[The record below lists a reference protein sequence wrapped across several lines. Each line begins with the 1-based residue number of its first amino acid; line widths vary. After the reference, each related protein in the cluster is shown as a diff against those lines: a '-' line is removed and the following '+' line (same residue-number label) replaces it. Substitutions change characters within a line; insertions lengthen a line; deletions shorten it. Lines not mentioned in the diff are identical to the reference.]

1 MGEEPK
7 VVGRLQVSMEDSR
20 QHFDNVQVSMEDS
33 MQHCDDILDLYAAVE
48 ELHSHSSQE
57 LKRLLEDS
65 QNLTLCLITQK
76 GSLIKVDMEKVA
88 WQLPLHLLAVLVSS
102 NGAQLHLEYLLCG
115 VRLLHTLSD
124 LASQHVKLEQIL
136 LDELRFTEQ
145 VIDLVFFMLVVLAH
159 SEQDSC
165 IGTFLM
171 LYHATLVACTLYLLT
186 AFVSPEWPDVVHVLI
201 AHPKVDVFMDAAFD
215 SVRKDIGFLEL
226 ELQALSTKQ
235 QGKIPS
241 VTTVETTAIS
251 SVQQCEASIEA
262 LHSLCLQKSFRER
275 LLQNKELCENG
286 GVLSLAASVLKLK
299 VQNFRDAMY
308 IDASVSRLK
317 SKMLSMLLQLCESEG
332 FSYLDKVAASP
343 RSMHLAVSVIA
354 EVLDLLKFTL
364 HNESKPLERYSD
376 HDNPKGYILLNS
388 MRLVDNLSNDTNF
401 RSLIIKDFTRD
412 LVQVLALPPE
422 EFVSSWCAI
431 DLSISEEDATLVYD
445 PFHAA
450 GAVMTSLRSS
460 EPCALSASADLDSSS
475 DEANDACALKRNCIS
490 PATHAQQRTASL
502 VNILANLH
510 CNAPSIC
517 KEVKNEFLDRFLD
530 LLAISQFNPSSD
542 YICGSETQTTLQ
554 ICKNLCALL
563 DHVML
568 RNPKLQEEDVQVLSD
583 FLKHLH
589 NKVSPEPLAAEEL
602 HCLRRS
608 SIYPIFSGNDQ
619 IHAGISGMQMSG
631 LYRVANRCK
640 QETTSTEENMTS
652 CIKSLANE
660 KEEIEYLEKISAN
673 VDAQEANSFKGFNDK
688 LSCTTKGIRN
698 TERNWKASMASNT
711 GINVENVIAEVVH
724 DDNVPKADFMATQ
737 DETYD
742 DKISSDTNYDNQIS
756 ADGEKEDI
764 VGVVVQGSEEVDV
777 NTGHDRQPR
786 KRARYID
793 SDEAMDSEDIETNA
807 EDRKPRKRTWRFKN
821 GKQIGGDANRLEGRR
836 ARKKPWRIMNDRQK
850 EIMEVALRT
859 DPDMQKNRDA
869 LQLWTEELKK
879 YGPEFKIRQLKKWI
893 YNRKDKLARESRVTH
908 GGREART
915 SDGESTLL

>member
-7 VVGRLQVSMEDSR
+7 VVGRVQVSMEDSR
-20 QHFDNVQVSMEDS
+20 QHYDNVQVSMEDS
-33 MQHCDDILDLYAAVE
+33 MQHCDNILDLYAAVE

-57 LKRLLEDS
+57 IKRLLEDS
-65 QNLTLCLITQK
+65 HNLTVCLITQK

-102 NGAQLHLEYLLCG
+102 NGVELHLQYLLCG

-145 VIDLVFFMLVVLAH
+145 IIDLVFFMLVVLAH

-165 IGTFLM
+165 IGTFLT

-186 AFVSPEWPDVVHVLI
+186 AFVSPEWPDIVHVLL

-241 VTTVETTAIS
+241 VPAVETTAIT
-251 SVQQCEASIEA
+251 SVQQCEASLEA

-286 GVLSLAASVLKLK
+286 GVLSLAASILKLK
-299 VQNFRDAMY
+299 VQNFKDAMY

-332 FSYLDKVAASP
+332 FSYLDKVAGSP
-343 RSMHLAVSVIA
+343 RSMHLAVSVVA

-376 HDNPKGYILLNS
+376 HDHPKGYILLNS
-388 MRLVDNLSNDTNF
+388 MQLVDNLSNDTNF

-412 LVQVLALPPE
+412 LVQVLALPAE

-450 GAVMTSLRSS
+450 GAVMASLRSS
-460 EPCALSASADLDSSS
+460 EPCALSALADLDGLS
-475 DEANDACALKRNCIS
+475 DEANDACALKRKRMP
-490 PATHAQQRTASL
+490 PAIHAQRRIASL

-530 LLAISQFNPSSD
+530 WLAISQFNPSSD

-563 DHVML
+563 DHVMFP
-568 RNPKLQEEDVQVLSD
+568 NPKLPEEDVQVLSD
-583 FLKHLH
+583 FLKHLR
-589 NKVSPEPLAAEEL
+589 NKVCPEPLAAEEL
-602 HCLRRS
+602 HCWRN
-608 SIYPIFSGNDQ
+608 SIYPIFSGKEQ
-619 IHAGISGMQMSG
+619 IHAGISGIQMSG
-631 LYRVANRCK
+631 IYRVPGSRK
-640 QETTSTEENMTS
+640 QETTSPEENMGS
-652 CIKSLANE
+652 CIKSLGNE
-660 KEEIEYLEKISAN
+660 KEEIEYVEKVSAI
-673 VDAQEANSFKGFNDK
+673 VDVQEANVFKGFNDK
-688 LSCTTKGIRN
+688 LASTIKGIRP

-711 GINVENVIAEVVH
+711 RSNVENVTEVVH
-724 DDNVPKADFMATQ
+724 DDNVPKVDFMATQ

-742 DKISSDTNYDNQIS
+742 DKISNDTNYDNQIF

-764 VGVVVQGSEEVDV
+764 VGVVVQGSEEVDA

-786 KRARYID
+786 KRARYIV
-793 SDEAMDSEDIETNA
+793 SDELMESEDIETNA
-807 EDRKPRKRTWRFKN
+807 EDRNPRKRIWRFKN

-850 EIMEVALRT
+850 EIMEEALRT

-869 LQLWTEELKK
+869 LQSWTEELKK

-893 YNRKDKLARESRVTH
+893 YNRKDKLARESRVGH

>member
-1 MGEEPK
+1 MGEEPNIA
-7 VVGRLQVSMEDSR
+7 GRLQDSMGDSS
-20 QHFDNVQVSMEDS
+20 QHYDNVQVSMEDS
-33 MQHCDDILDLYAAVE
+33 MQHSDNILDLYAAVE
-48 ELHSHSSQE
+48 ELHSYSSQE
-57 LKRLLEDS
+57 IKKLLEDS
-65 QNLTLCLITQK
+65 HNLTLCLITQR

-102 NGAQLHLEYLLCG
+102 NGVELRLQYLLCA

-124 LASQHVKLEQIL
+124 LAPQHVKLEQIL

-145 VIDLVFFMLVVLAH
+145 IIDLVFFMLVVLAH

-165 IGTFLM
+165 IGTFLT

-186 AFVSPEWPDVVHVLI
+186 AFVSSEWQDIVHVLL

-241 VTTVETTAIS
+241 VPAVETTAIT
-251 SVQQCEASIEA
+251 SVQQCEASLEA

-275 LLQNKELCENG
+275 LLQNKELSENG

-299 VQNFRDAMY
+299 VQNFKDAIY

-332 FSYLDKVAASP
+332 FSYLDKVAGSP
-343 RSMHLAVSVIA
+343 RSMHLAVSVVA

-422 EFVSSWCAI
+422 EFVSSWCSQ

-450 GAVMTSLRSS
+450 GAVMASLRGS
-460 EPCALSASADLDSSS
+460 EPCAVSASADLYGSL
-475 DEANDACALKRNCIS
+475 DETNDACALKRNCMP
-490 PATHAQQRTASL
+490 PAAHAQQRTASL

-510 CNAPSIC
+510 CNVPSIC
-517 KEVKNEFLDRFLD
+517 KDVKNEFLDRFLD
-530 LLAISQFNPSSD
+530 WLAISQFNPSSD

-554 ICKNLCALL
+554 ICKNLYALL

-583 FLKHLH
+583 FLEHLH
-589 NKVSPEPLAAEEL
+589 NKVRPEPLAAEEL
-602 HCLRRS
+602 HCWRS
-608 SIYPIFSGNDQ
+608 SNYPLLSGKEQ
-619 IHAGISGMQMSG
+619 IHAGLSGIQMSG
-631 LYRVANRCK
+631 LYSVPRRRK
-640 QETTSTEENMTS
+640 QETTSPDDNMGS
-652 CIKSLANE
+652 CIKSMANE
-660 KEEIEYLEKISAN
+660 KEEVEYVEKISAI
-673 VDAQEANSFKGFNDK
+673 VDAQEADVFRGFNDQFA
-688 LSCTTKGIRN
+688 STIKGIRH
-698 TERNWKASMASNT
+698 TEGNWKESMAGNTMSN
-711 GINVENVIAEVVH
+711 IENVTEVVN
-724 DDNVPKADFMATQ
+724 DDNVPKVDLMATQ
-737 DETYD
+737 EETCD
-742 DKISSDTNYDNQIS
+742 DKISNDTSYDIQIF
-756 ADGEKEDI
+756 ADGEKEDV
-764 VGVVVQGSEEVDV
+764 VGVVVQGSEEIDA

-786 KRARYID
+786 KRTRYIV
-793 SDEAMDSEDIETNA
+793 SDEHMESEDTETNT
-807 EDRKPRKRTWRFKN
+807 EDIKPRKRTWHFKN
-821 GKQIGGDANRLEGRR
+821 GKQIGGDANRLESRR

-850 EIMEVALRT
+850 EIMEEALRT

-869 LQLWTEELKK
+869 LQSWTEELKK

-893 YNRKDKLARESRVTH
+893 YNRKDKLARESRVAH

>member
-7 VVGRLQVSMEDSR
+7 VVGRVQVSMEDSR
-20 QHFDNVQVSMEDS
+20 QHYDNVQVSMEDS
-33 MQHCDDILDLYAAVE
+33 MQHCDNILDLYAAVE

-57 LKRLLEDS
+57 IKRLLEDS
-65 QNLTLCLITQK
+65 HNLTVCLITQK

-102 NGAQLHLEYLLCG
+102 NGVELHLQYLLCG

-145 VIDLVFFMLVVLAH
+145 IIDLVFFMLVVLAH

-165 IGTFLM
+165 IGTFLT

-186 AFVSPEWPDVVHVLI
+186 AFVSPEWPDIVHVLL

-241 VTTVETTAIS
+241 VPAVETTAIT
-251 SVQQCEASIEA
+251 SVQQCEASLEA

-286 GVLSLAASVLKLK
+286 GVLSLAASILKLK
-299 VQNFRDAMY
+299 VQNFKDAMY

-332 FSYLDKVAASP
+332 FSYLDKVAGSP
-343 RSMHLAVSVIA
+343 RSMHLAVSVVA

-376 HDNPKGYILLNS
+376 HDHPKGYILLNS
-388 MRLVDNLSNDTNF
+388 MQLVDNLSNDTNF

-412 LVQVLALPPE
+412 LVQVLALPAE

-450 GAVMTSLRSS
+450 GAVMASLRSS
-460 EPCALSASADLDSSS
+460 EPCALSALADLDGLS
-475 DEANDACALKRNCIS
+475 DEANDACALKRKRMP
-490 PATHAQQRTASL
+490 PAIHAQRRIASL

-530 LLAISQFNPSSD
+530 WLAISQFNPSSD

-563 DHVML
+563 DHVMFP
-568 RNPKLQEEDVQVLSD
+568 NPKLPEEDVQVLSD
-583 FLKHLH
+583 FLKHLR
-589 NKVSPEPLAAEEL
+589 NKVCPEPLAAEEL
-602 HCLRRS
+602 HCWRS
-608 SIYPIFSGNDQ
+608 SIYPIFSGKEQ
-619 IHAGISGMQMSG
+619 IHAGISGIQMSG
-631 LYRVANRCK
+631 IYRVPGSRK
-640 QETTSTEENMTS
+640 QETTSPEENMGS
-652 CIKSLANE
+652 CIKSLGNE
-660 KEEIEYLEKISAN
+660 KEEIEYVEKVSAI
-673 VDAQEANSFKGFNDK
+673 VDVQEANVFKGFNDK
-688 LSCTTKGIRN
+688 LASTIKGIRP

-711 GINVENVIAEVVH
+711 RSNVENVTEVVH
-724 DDNVPKADFMATQ
+724 DDNVPKVDFMATQ

-742 DKISSDTNYDNQIS
+742 DKISNDTNYDNQIF

-764 VGVVVQGSEEVDV
+764 VGVVVQGSEEVDA

-786 KRARYID
+786 KRARYIV
-793 SDEAMDSEDIETNA
+793 SDELMESEDIETNA
-807 EDRKPRKRTWRFKN
+807 EDRNPRKRIWRFKN
-821 GKQIGGDANRLEGRR
+821 GKQIGGDANRLEAG
-836 ARKKPWRIMNDRQK
+836 
-850 EIMEVALRT
+850 
-859 DPDMQKNRDA
+859 
-869 LQLWTEELKK
+869 
-879 YGPEFKIRQLKKWI
+879 
-893 YNRKDKLARESRVTH
+893 
-908 GGREART
+908 
-915 SDGESTLL
+915 

>member
-7 VVGRLQVSMEDSR
+7 VVGR
-20 QHFDNVQVSMEDS
+20 VQVSMEDS
-33 MQHCDDILDLYAAVE
+33 MQHCDNILDLYAAVE

-57 LKRLLEDS
+57 IKRLLEDS
-65 QNLTLCLITQK
+65 HNLTVCLITQK

-102 NGAQLHLEYLLCG
+102 NGVELHLQYLLCG

-145 VIDLVFFMLVVLAH
+145 IIDLVFFMLVVLAH

-165 IGTFLM
+165 IGTFLT

-186 AFVSPEWPDVVHVLI
+186 AFVSPEWPDIVHVLL

-241 VTTVETTAIS
+241 VPAVETTAIT
-251 SVQQCEASIEA
+251 SVQQCEASLEA

-286 GVLSLAASVLKLK
+286 GVLSLAASILKLK
-299 VQNFRDAMY
+299 VQNFKDAMY

-332 FSYLDKVAASP
+332 FSYLDKVAGSP
-343 RSMHLAVSVIA
+343 RSMHLAVSVVA

-376 HDNPKGYILLNS
+376 HDHPKGYILLNS
-388 MRLVDNLSNDTNF
+388 MQLVDNLSNDTNF

-412 LVQVLALPPE
+412 LVQVLALPAE

-450 GAVMTSLRSS
+450 GAVMASLRSS
-460 EPCALSASADLDSSS
+460 EPCALSALADLDGLS
-475 DEANDACALKRNCIS
+475 DEANDACALKRKRMP
-490 PATHAQQRTASL
+490 PAIHAQRRIASL

-530 LLAISQFNPSSD
+530 WLAISQFNPSSD

-563 DHVML
+563 DHVMFP
-568 RNPKLQEEDVQVLSD
+568 NPKLPEEDVQVLSD
-583 FLKHLH
+583 FLKHLR
-589 NKVSPEPLAAEEL
+589 NKVCPEPLAAEEL
-602 HCLRRS
+602 HCWRS
-608 SIYPIFSGNDQ
+608 SIYPIFSGKEQ
-619 IHAGISGMQMSG
+619 IHAGISGIQMSG
-631 LYRVANRCK
+631 IYRVPGSMK
-640 QETTSTEENMTS
+640 QETTSPEENMGS
-652 CIKSLANE
+652 CIKSLGNE
-660 KEEIEYLEKISAN
+660 KEEIEYVEKVSAI
-673 VDAQEANSFKGFNDK
+673 VDVQEANVFKGFSDK
-688 LSCTTKGIRN
+688 LASTIKGIRP

-711 GINVENVIAEVVH
+711 RSNVENVTEVVH
-724 DDNVPKADFMATQ
+724 DDNVPKVDFMATQ

-742 DKISSDTNYDNQIS
+742 DKISNDTNYDNQIF

-764 VGVVVQGSEEVDV
+764 VGVVVQGSEEVDA

-786 KRARYID
+786 KRARYIV
-793 SDEAMDSEDIETNA
+793 SDELMESEDIETNA
-807 EDRKPRKRTWRFKN
+807 EDRNPRKRIWRFKN

-850 EIMEVALRT
+850 EIMEEALRT

-869 LQLWTEELKK
+869 LQSWTEELKK

-893 YNRKDKLARESRVTH
+893 YNRKDKLARESRVGH